1 MRQVLILSPV
11 CIVLPLLSG
20 CWHEAFHTSVENGTG
35 QKVYAVIHF
44 DNDSIPSGHGEI
56 EPGNDVSMVQRVGD
70 ISYID
75 YQIGE
80 RRCRM
85 DRKLIAQAAQAGAR
99 GVTSITLRD
108 CGNSAP

>member
-1 MRQVLILSPV
+1 MQRVLIMSPLCV
-11 CIVLPLLSG
+11 VLPLLSG
-20 CWHEAFHTSVENGTG
+20 CWHEAFHTFVENGTG
-35 QKVYAVIHF
+35 QKVYAIIHF
-44 DNDSIPSGHGEI
+44 DNQSIPSGHGEI
-56 EPGNDVSMVQRVGD
+56 EPGNGVSLLQKAED
-70 ISYID
+70 ISYIE

-85 DRKLIAQAAQAGAR
+85 DKKVIAQAARAGER